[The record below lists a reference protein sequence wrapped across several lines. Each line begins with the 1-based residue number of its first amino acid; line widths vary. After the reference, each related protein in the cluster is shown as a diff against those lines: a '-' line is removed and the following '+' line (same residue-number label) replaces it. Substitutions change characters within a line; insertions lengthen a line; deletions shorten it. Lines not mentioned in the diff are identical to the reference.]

1 MFQQFERRIGRLRQG
16 GAALLLRDGLIGLE
30 KESLRVER
38 EGSISQKPHPR
49 ALGSALTNPYITTD
63 YSEALLEFTTPPDRD
78 VAATLGFLRESH
90 QFVYQH
96 LDDELLWATSMPC
109 VVKGEASIP
118 IARYGRSNRGRMK
131 TVYRRGLGY
140 RYGRVMQVIAGVHFN
155 YSVPEGFWPVY
166 QELLGDRRPLRAFI
180 DEQYMGM
187 VRNLQR
193 FGWLIPYLFGASPA
207 VCKSFLCGRG
217 ASSLRPFNETTYYEP
232 YATSLRM
239 GDIGYQNSK
248 EEGVGIKANYDSL
261 AGYIASLRCAIET
274 PSEQWAEIG
283 ILVDG
288 EWRQLN
294 ANLLQIENEYYSTVR
309 PKQPP
314 NGMEKPVVALGS
326 RGIRYVELRSLDVN
340 AYDPLGVCEPQLRFI
355 EAFMIFCLLNES
367 PVIACEERGF
377 IDRNLLEVA
386 HRGREPGLMLHSVHG
401 KQRLRDWASR
411 LLDAIEPV
419 CDLLDVGNPDGV
431 HLATLMVQR
440 AKVEDPDKTP
450 SARML
455 EEMRR
460 EGEGFYAFARRMSCL
475 HKQHFDSHPLCPTR
489 RAFHEEVARR
499 SLREQQRIEA
509 DDELPFAEFLQRY
522 FDERLSG
529 RA

>member
-1 MFQQFERRIGRLRQG
+1 MFERFERRIDLLRQDD
-16 GAALLLRDGLIGLE
+16 AALLLRDGLIGLE

-38 EGSISQKPHPR
+38 QGSISQRPHPR

-63 YSEALLEFTTPPDRD
+63 YSEALLEFTTPPDQD

-109 VVKGEASIP
+109 VVRGESSIP
-118 IARYGRSNRGRMK
+118 IARYGDSNRGMMK

-140 RYGRVMQVIAGVHFN
+140 RYGRIMQVIAGVHFN
-155 YSVPEGFWPVY
+155 YSVPESFWPVY
-166 QELLGDRRPLRAFI
+166 RDLLGDPRPLREFI
-180 DEQYMGM
+180 DDQYMAM

-217 ASSLRPFNETTYYEP
+217 AASLQTFDETTFYEP
-232 YATSLRM
+232 HATSLRM

-248 EEGVGIKANYDSL
+248 EEGVGVKASYDSL
-261 AGYIASLRCAIET
+261 ANYIASLRCAIET
-274 PSEQWAEIG
+274 PSEQWARIG
-283 ILVDG
+283 VVVAG

-340 AYDPLGVCEPQLRFI
+340 AYDPLGVSEPQLRFV
-355 EAFMIFCLLNES
+355 EAFMLFCLFCES
-367 PVIACEERGF
+367 PLIGCDERRY
-377 IDRNLLEVA
+377 IDQNLLKVA
-386 HRGREPGLMLHSVHG
+386 HRGREPGLMLQCASG
-401 KQRLRDWASR
+401 DLSLRDWARSI
-411 LLDAIEPV
+411 LDAMEPL
-419 CDLLDVGNPDGV
+419 CDLLDIGNPDGV
-431 HLATLMVQR
+431 HVSTLMVQR
-440 AKVEDPDKTP
+440 AKVENPDKTP

-455 EEMRR
+455 AEMRR
-460 EGEGFYAFARRMSCL
+460 EGEGFYAFARRMSRA
-475 HKQHFDSHPLCPTR
+475 HQRHFDARPLCPER
-489 RAFHEEVARR
+489 RAFHEEVACR
-499 SLREQQRIEA
+499 SLREQREIEA
-509 DDELPFAEFLQRY
+509 ADDLDFAEFLRRY
-522 FDERLSG
+522 FDETL
-529 RA
+529 